1 MSSFPVSRSLFIFFL
16 FIFLVETCS
25 TRCAKTTC
33 DNGKR
38 LAYFTAG
45 PGSTIFVRTR
55 MTASPIYEACGG
67 STCQTGTSHVF
78 SPLGLA
84 PVVAISL
91 TIFRC

>member
-1 MSSFPVSRSLFIFFL
+1 MSSFPVSRSLVIFFL
-16 FIFLVETCS
+16 FIFLVETRN

-38 LAYFTAG
+38 LAYLTVG
-45 PGSTIFVRTR
+45 PGMRAA
-55 MTASPIYEACGG
+55 ASPIYEARGG
-67 STCQTGTSHVF
+67 GTCHTGTSHVF

-84 PVVAISL
+84 PVVVINL